1 MKNRILALVA
11 ISVITSL
18 QAVSATEKSPAGEN
32 AQNASDS
39 RALLKDNTHSE
50 MDGASSGLSARS
62 AYIASD
68 AELNAVYKKIRSLL
82 SPENQSKLKDWQM
95 AWIKNKDRMAQKASF
110 SAEKEAM
117 LAEFTKDRLQV
128 KGVGH

>member
-1 MKNRILALVA
+1 MRILALVA
-11 ISVITSL
+11 ISGLASL
-18 QAVSATEKSPAGEN
+18 QAISATGKSQDGEN

-39 RALLKDNTHSE
+39 RASLKNNTFSE
-50 MDGASSGLSARS
+50 MDGSSIGLSARS

-68 AELNAVYKKIRSLL
+68 AELNAVYKTIRSLL